1 MWEVTGETIVAAS
14 RADRTSQQHFEEGER
29 RKGFQAASET
39 VGEWAYLV
47 QTLLFQEKNK
57 DLVQTL
63 RRRFAFN
70 NPKCSPFGRLLIF

>member
-47 QTLLFQEKNK
+47 QTLLFQEKN
-57 DLVQTL
+57 
-63 RRRFAFN
+63 
-70 NPKCSPFGRLLIF
+70 